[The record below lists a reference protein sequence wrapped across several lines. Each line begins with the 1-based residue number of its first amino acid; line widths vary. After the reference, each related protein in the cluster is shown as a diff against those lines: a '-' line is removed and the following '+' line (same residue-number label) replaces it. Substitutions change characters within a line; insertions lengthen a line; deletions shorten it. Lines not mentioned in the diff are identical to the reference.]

1 MSAARIAG
9 GLVALLAGLLLGV
22 VVVLSFMSENL
33 VQPEVS
39 VAGASGG
46 GEASPVV
53 AAEALIGRSNLLGDR
68 VEAGQ
73 TRGVSVD
80 TDGGGRANLVFRDG
94 VAAPRQ
100 LTSSW
105 LTIGEKEAP
114 ILPEAR
120 RIQGISSLPYE
131 NAASFEQPGGR
142 TWRSLHN
149 DQVRYGGSWV
159 IFGVLAALGLFLF
172 VRGRV
177 RIAEGKAGT
186 TIKRFSATERANHWM
201 TSSAFV
207 VMALTGLVILYGKP
221 LLLPLIGE
229 SALGDLA
236 WGSAWLHMASAVPFV
251 IGVTMMVVFWLFH
264 NIPTRLD
271 WEWLKRGGGMLRDDG
286 KNPPARKFN
295 AGQKI
300 VFWGVTLGGFTLL
313 ASGLLLMY
321 PFLLFGYGGMQT
333 AQLSHAIIALL
344 MIGLIFG
351 HIYIGTIGME
361 GAFAAMW
368 SGWVD
373 RNWAKEHHSI
383 WYCQMTGEVGTQEP
397 SSAEAAPG
405 ERGP

>member
-9 GLVALLAGLLLGV
+9 GIVALLAGLLLGV
-22 VVVLSFMSENL
+22 VVVLSFTRENL

-39 VAGASGG
+39 VAGASGR

-80 TDGGGRANLVFRDG
+80 TDGGGRADLVFREG
-94 VAAPRQ
+94 VAAPGQ

-120 RIQGISSLPYE
+120 RIQGISSLPYR

-149 DQVRYGGSWV
+149 DQVRYGGGWI

-172 VRGRV
+172 ARGRV
-177 RIAEGKAGT
+177 KIAEGKVGT

-229 SALGDLA
+229 AALGDLA

-271 WEWLKRGGGMLRDDG
+271 WEWLKRGGGLLRDDG

-300 VFWGVTLGGFTLL
+300 VFWGVTLGGFALL

-321 PFLLFGYGGMQT
+321 PFLLLGYGGMQT
-333 AQLSHAIIALL
+333 AQLSHAIISLL

-383 WYCQMTGEVGTQEP
+383 WYRQMTGEVGAQEP

>member
-9 GLVALLAGLLLGV
+9 GIVALLAGLLLGV
-22 VVVLSFMSENL
+22 VVVLGFTRESL

-39 VAGASGG
+39 VAAASGR
-46 GEASPVV
+46 GEASPVG
-53 AAEALIGRSNLLGDR
+53 AAEALSARSKLLDDR
-68 VEAGQ
+68 VDAGQ

-80 TDGGGRANLVFRDG
+80 TDGGGRADLVFRDG

-120 RIQGISSLPYE
+120 RIQGISSLPYR

-177 RIAEGKAGT
+177 RITEGKAGT

-229 SALGDLA
+229 AALSDLA

-251 IGVTMMVVFWLFH
+251 IGVTMMVVFWLLH

-286 KNPPARKFN
+286 ENPPARKFN

-300 VFWGVTLGGFTLL
+300 VFWGVSLGGFALL

-321 PFLLFGYGGMQT
+321 PFLLFGYDGMQT
-333 AQLSHAIIALL
+333 AQLSHAIISLL

-383 WYCQMTGEVGTQEP
+383 WYRQMTGEVESQEP
-397 SSAEAAPG
+397 SADAAPG
-405 ERGP
+405 ERGT